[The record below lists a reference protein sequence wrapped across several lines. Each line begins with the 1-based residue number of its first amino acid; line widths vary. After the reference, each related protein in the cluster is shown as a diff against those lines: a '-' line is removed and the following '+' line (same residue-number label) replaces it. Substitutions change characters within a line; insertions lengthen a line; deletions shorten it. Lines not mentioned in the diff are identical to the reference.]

1 MAARALRL
9 TVTRM
14 SHLARTAELMRVAP
28 DVYGAALAAARDES
42 AAAGVT
48 ERVLGRAAAES
59 VVAPRDALVERA
71 ILTAVRGAPAPCF
84 EAMPQPGRDAVA
96 LARLAGYSADRV
108 AASLELRVD
117 EVKSSMLHALRSAAL
132 RATS

>member
-1 MAARALRL
+1 MAAQARSH

-14 SHLARTAELMRVAP
+14 SHLARTAELMRMAP
-28 DVYGAALAAARDES
+28 DVYGAALAAARDAR

-48 ERVLGRAAAES
+48 ERVLGRAAGES

-71 ILTAVRGAPAPCF
+71 ILTAVRGVPAPCF
-84 EAMPQPGRDAVA
+84 EVMPQPGRDAVA

-108 AASLELRVD
+108 ARSLELRVD

-132 RATS
+132 QGTS

>member
-1 MAARALRL
+1 MAARASSL
-9 TVTRM
+9 TVTRV

-28 DVYGAALAAARDES
+28 DVYGAALAAARDEP

-59 VVAPRDALVERA
+59 VVASRDALVERA

-84 EAMPQPGRDAVA
+84 EVMPQPGRDAVA

-108 AASLELRVD
+108 ATSLQLRVD

-132 RATS
+132 HATS

>member
-1 MAARALRL
+1 MAARARGH

-14 SHLARTAELMRVAP
+14 SHLARTAELMRLAP

-108 AASLELRVD
+108 AKSLELRVD
-117 EVKSSMLHALRSAAL
+117 EVKSSMLHALRSAVL
-132 RATS
+132 HATS